1 MNKIISYI
9 GFAIKAKK
17 IIIGQGKLKTTLQKI
32 YLILVSKTAS
42 KNLKDLAQNVANK
55 HNCQLIIT
63 NCELSTLT
71 NLNDIKIIGITD
83 ENLAN
88 AILKEKEKL
97 NIG

>member
-17 IIIGQGKLKTTLQKI
+17 IIIGQGKLKSATQKV
-32 YLILVSKTAS
+32 YLILVSNSAT
-42 KNLKDLAQNVANK
+42 KNLKDLALNVANK
-55 HNCQLIIT
+55 QGCQIIIT
-63 NCELSTLT
+63 NCELSMLT

-83 ENLAN
+83 QNLAN
-88 AILKEKEKL
+88 AILKEKEKI